1 MKPEYTVRA
10 FRTSDEKSLIPL
22 IVETFG
28 FGEEFWRWK
37 HLSYPGFTPSSIVVA
52 EESGRIIGT
61 SSWIPRDLK
70 ISKELVIKSALGG
83 DTAVAPSF
91 RGRGVGTH
99 IMRFFYAELRKN
111 EVIVTTG
118 SATRNVARKFYAPFG
133 SILMRDST
141 TNYIKY
147 LNCNHWKRKINRAS
161 GENEAIPRKLRDKKF
176 SVRFDLHGAPPFIL
190 AVQER
195 GISLEEYTNSVP
207 TMTNVTIRADL
218 DHLIPFFQGE
228 KGAFSLIKLVVTRK
242 MKTKGLLRNSI
253 TLFQMFKTIAPFF
266 RD

>member
-1 MKPEYTVRA
+1 MKSEYTVRA
-10 FRTSDEKSLIPL
+10 FRVSDEESLINL
-22 IVETFG
+22 IVKTFG
-28 FGEEFWRWK
+28 FSEEFWRWK

-52 EESGRIIGT
+52 EENGHIIGT

-83 DTAVAPSF
+83 DTAVASSF

-118 SATRNVARKFYAPFG
+118 SATRDVARKFYAPFG

-161 GENEAIPRKLRDKKF
+161 EESEAVPRKLRDKKF
-176 SVRFDLHGAPPFIL
+176 SVRFDLQGAPTFIL
-190 AVQER
+190 AVHER
-195 GISLEEYTNSVP
+195 GISLEECTDSVS
-207 TMTNVTIRADL
+207 TTTNVTIRADL
-218 DHLIPFFQGE
+218 GHLMPFFQGE

-242 MKTKGLLRNSI
+242 IKTKGLLRNSV
-253 TLFQMFKTIAPFF
+253 TLSRVFKTIAPFF

>member
-10 FRTSDEKSLIPL
+10 FRASDEKFLIPL
-22 IVETFG
+22 VVETFG

-37 HLSYPGFTPSSIVVA
+37 HLSYPNFTPSSIVVA
-52 EESGRIIGT
+52 EENGRVIGT

-70 ISKELVIKSALGG
+70 VSKDLVIRSALGG

-99 IMRFFYAELRKN
+99 IMRFFYAELKKN

-118 SATRNVARKFYAPFG
+118 SATRDVARKFYAPFG
-133 SILMRDST
+133 SILMRDFT

-147 LNCNHWKRKINRAS
+147 LNCNHWKKKIARAS
-161 GENEAIPRKLRDKKF
+161 EEKEAVPTKLRDKKF
-176 SVRFDLHGAPPFIL
+176 SVKFDLHGAPPFIL
-190 AVQER
+190 AIQNG
-195 GISLEEYTNSVP
+195 GISLEECTSSSL
-207 TMTNVTIRADL
+207 TETNVTIRTDMG
-218 DHLIPFFQGE
+218 HLMPFFQGE
-228 KGAFSLIKLVVTRK
+228 KGAFSLLKLVVTRRIR
-242 MKTKGLLRNSI
+242 TKGLLRNSV
-253 TLFQMFKTIAPFF
+253 TLFRMFRTIAPFF